1 MSTPEQSGLALAT
14 TEMPATERVL
24 EIHVPTGEHPERADQ
39 FLSRQ
44 IANSSRSK
52 VQRAIAAGAVLL
64 NGKPLDRPSYK
75 VRGGDLFQV
84 TIPRPPPSHA
94 EAENIPLDIVF
105 EDEAILIVNKP
116 AGMVVHPAHG
126 SRSGTLVNALLH
138 HIRNFS
144 LRFQEGAEGGASDRP
159 GIVHRLDKDTSGLLV
174 VAKSEEAHRTLAK
187 QFFHHTAQRI
197 YNAIVWGNFKERTGH
212 IETLIGRHPRD
223 RKRFAVI
230 NEAPLFLKE
239 KDGGGGKLAITD
251 YAVLEE
257 FQGFSLVELRLQ
269 TGRTH
274 QIRVHMQH
282 IGHPVFGDETYGGR
296 AMNVMRQDIPQW
308 KSKIEHL
315 LAQLPRQALHART
328 LRLRH
333 PTTGEPMEWSAP
345 LPEDMNRLLLTL
357 RHRSQIA
364 G

>member
-1 MSTPEQSGLALAT
+1 MTSAEQSGAEGLDAA
-14 TEMPATERVL
+14 AASERIL
-24 EIHVPTGEHPERADQ
+24 EFHVPQGEHPERADQ
-39 FLSRQ
+39 FLARQ

-52 VQRAIAAGAVLL
+52 VQHAIAAGVVLL
-64 NGKPLDRPSYK
+64 NGKILDRPSYK
-75 VRGGDLFQV
+75 IRGGDLLRI
-84 TIPRPPPSHA
+84 TIPKPPPVHA
-94 EAENIPLDIVF
+94 EPENIPLDIVF
-105 EDEAILIVNKP
+105 EDDQLIIINKP

-138 HIRNFS
+138 HIKFP
-144 LRFQEGAEGGASDRP
+144 LLTKEGAEGGPGGDPNRP

-174 VAKSEEAHRTLAK
+174 VAKTEEAHRNLAK

-212 IETLIGRHPRD
+212 IETLLGRHPRD

-230 NEAPLFLKE
+230 NEPPLYLKE

-251 YAVLEE
+251 YAVVEE
-257 FQGFSLVELRLQ
+257 YSGFSLVELKLQ

-315 LAQLPRQALHART
+315 LVQMPRQALHART
-328 LRLRH
+328 LRLHH
-333 PTTGEPMEWSAP
+333 PATGELMEWSAP
-345 LPEDMNRLLLTL
+345 LPEDMQNILAQLSRL
-357 RHRSQIA
+357 
-364 G
+364 

>member
-1 MSTPEQSGLALAT
+1 MIAPEESGD
-14 TEMPATERVL
+14 VL
-24 EIHVPTGEHPERADQ
+24 EEETPLSSERILEIAVPKGEHPERADQ
-39 FLSRQ
+39 YLSRQ
-44 IANSSRSK
+44 IAHSSRSK
-52 VQRAIAAGAVLL
+52 VQQAMAAGAVLL
-64 NGKPLDRPSYK
+64 NGKPLERPSYK
-75 VRGGDLFQV
+75 VHGGDLFHI
-84 TIPRPPPSHA
+84 TIPRPPPMRA
-94 EAENIPLDIVF
+94 EAEDIPLDIVF
-105 EDEAILIVNKP
+105 EDDALIIINKP

-138 HIRNFS
+138 HIRE
-144 LRFQEGAEGGASDRP
+144 FQKIHPGRDPNRP

-174 VAKSEEAHRTLAK
+174 VAKTEEAHRNLAK

-197 YNAIVWGNFKERTGH
+197 YNAIVWGTFKERAGH

-230 NEAPLFLKE
+230 NEAPLYLKE
-239 KDGGGGKLAITD
+239 KEGGGGKIAITD

-257 FQGFSLVELRLQ
+257 FQGFTLVELRLQ

-315 LAQLPRQALHART
+315 LSEFPRQALHART
-328 LRLRH
+328 LRLHH
-333 PTTGEPMEWSAP
+333 PTTGELMEWSVP
-345 LPEDMNRLLLTL
+345 LPEDMKNILLKLNEL
-357 RHRSQIA
+357 SEKSSA
-364 G
+364 

>member
-1 MSTPEQSGLALAT
+1 MIAPEDSGEKLEATPS
-14 TEMPATERVL
+14 ERIL
-24 EIHVPTGEHPERADQ
+24 EIAVPKGEHPERADQ
-39 FLSRQ
+39 YLSRQ
-44 IANSSRSK
+44 IAHSSRTK
-52 VQRAIAAGAVLL
+52 VQHAIAAGAVLL
-64 NGKPLDRPSYK
+64 NGKPLGRPSYK
-75 VRGGDLFQV
+75 VHGGDLFQI
-84 TIPRPPPSHA
+84 TIPRPPPTRA

-105 EDEAILIVNKP
+105 EDDALIIINKP

-138 HIRNFS
+138 HIRE
-144 LRFQEGAEGGASDRP
+144 FQKIHTGGDPNRP

-174 VAKSEEAHRTLAK
+174 VAKTEEAHRNLAK

-197 YNAIVWGNFKERTGH
+197 YNAIVWGTFKERSGH

-230 NEAPLFLKE
+230 NEAPLYLKE
-239 KDGGGGKLAITD
+239 KEGGGGKLAITD
-251 YAVLEE
+251 YDVLEE

-274 QIRVHMQH
+274 QIRVHLQH

-308 KSKIEHL
+308 KSKAEHL
-315 LAQLPRQALHART
+315 LAMLPRQALHART
-328 LRLRH
+328 LRLHH
-333 PTTGEPMEWSAP
+333 PTTGEPMEWSIP
-345 LPEDMNRLLLTL
+345 LPEDMKEVIR
-357 RHRSQIA
+357 IMKEMK
-364 G
+364 

>member
-1 MSTPEQSGLALAT
+1 MNGPEHSEDSYLTAQSS
-14 TEMPATERVL
+14 ERIL
-24 EIHVPTGEHPERADQ
+24 EIRVAKGEHPERADQ

-52 VQRAIAAGAVLL
+52 VQHAIVAGAVLL
-64 NGKPLDRPSYK
+64 NGKPLDRPSHK
-75 VRGGDLFQV
+75 IRGGDFFQI
-84 TIPRPPPSHA
+84 TIPRPAPTHA
-94 EAENIPLDIVF
+94 EPENIPLEIVF
-105 EDEAILIVNKP
+105 EDDQLIIINKS

-138 HIRNFS
+138 HIRE
-144 LRFQEGAEGGASDRP
+144 FQKRHPGSDPNRP

-174 VAKSEEAHRTLAK
+174 VAKTDEAHRNLAK

-197 YNAIVWGNFKERTGH
+197 YNAIVWGSFKEPAGH

-230 NEAPLFLKE
+230 NEPPLYLKE
-239 KDGGGGKLAITD
+239 KDGGGGKHAITD

-257 FQGFSLVELRLQ
+257 FSGFSLVELRLQ

-282 IGHPVFGDETYGGR
+282 VGHPIFGDETYGGR

-308 KSKIEHL
+308 KSKIQHL
-315 LAQLPRQALHART
+315 LAKLPRQALHART
-328 LRLRH
+328 LRINH
-333 PTTGEPMEWSAP
+333 PMTEELMEWSVT
-345 LPEDMNRLLLTL
+345 LPEDMQETINAL
-357 RHRSQIA
+357 RNLPSS
-364 G
+364 

>member
-1 MSTPEQSGLALAT
+1 MKVPEKSGDEQGRNAQSAA
-14 TEMPATERVL
+14 ERIL
-24 EIHVPTGEHPERADQ
+24 EIQVPKGEHPERADQ

-44 IANSSRSK
+44 VANSSRSK
-52 VQRAIAAGAVLL
+52 VQHAIAAGAVLL
-64 NGKPLDRPSYK
+64 NGKALDRASYK
-75 VRGGDLFQV
+75 VRGGDCFQI
-84 TIPRPPPSHA
+84 TIPRPPPTHA
-94 EAENIPLDIVF
+94 EAEDIALDIVF
-105 EDEAILIVNKP
+105 EDAAIIIINKQ

-138 HIRNFS
+138 HIGESQS
-144 LRFQEGAEGGASDRP
+144 LYPGSDPTRP

-174 VAKSEEAHRTLAK
+174 VAKTEEAHRNLAK

-197 YNAIVWGNFKERTGH
+197 YNAIVWGTFKERSGH
-212 IETLIGRHPRD
+212 IETLVGRHPRD

-230 NEAPLFLKE
+230 NEAPLYLKE
-239 KDGGGGKLAITD
+239 NDGGGGKLAITD
-251 YAVLEE
+251 YTVLEE

-282 IGHPVFGDETYGGR
+282 IGHPVFGDERYGGR

-315 LAQLPRQALHART
+315 LAAMPRQALHART
-328 LRLRH
+328 LRLHH
-333 PTTGEPMEWSAP
+333 PTTGELMEWSAP
-345 LPEDMNRLLLTL
+345 LPEEMEQVLKKLSEL
-357 RHRSQIA
+357 
-364 G
+364 

>member
-1 MSTPEQSGLALAT
+1 MISSEESQEPLR
-14 TEMPATERVL
+14 TERIL
-24 EIHVPTGEHPERADQ
+24 EIPVAKGEHPERVDQ
-39 FLSRQ
+39 FLARQ

-52 VQRAIAAGAVLL
+52 VQHAIAAGAVLL
-64 NGKPLDRPSYK
+64 NGKTLDRPSYK
-75 VRGGDLFQV
+75 IRGGDLLQI
-84 TIPRPPPSHA
+84 TIPRPPPAHA
-94 EAENIPLDIVF
+94 EAEDIPLGVVF
-105 EDEAILIVNKP
+105 EDDQLIIINKP

-138 HIRNFS
+138 HIREFH
-144 LRFQEGAEGGASDRP
+144 QHHPGADPNRP

-174 VAKSEEAHRTLAK
+174 VAKTEEAHRNLAK

-197 YNAIVWGNFKERTGH
+197 YSAIVWGNFKERKGH
-212 IETLIGRHPRD
+212 IETLLGRHPRD

-230 NEAPLFLKE
+230 NEAPLYLKE

-257 FQGFSLVELRLQ
+257 YSGFSLVELKLQ

-308 KSKIEHL
+308 KSKAEHL
-315 LAQLPRQALHART
+315 LAQMPRQALHARL
-328 LRLRH
+328 LRIHH
-333 PTTGEPMEWSAP
+333 PTTGELMEWSVP
-345 LPEDMNRLLLTL
+345 LPEDMQRVL
-357 RHRSQIA
+357 RAMSEL
-364 G
+364 

>member
-1 MSTPEQSGLALAT
+1 MTLPEESGGALEEGARLSS
-14 TEMPATERVL
+14 ERIL
-24 EIHVPTGEHPERADQ
+24 EIAVPKGEHAERADQ
-39 FLSRQ
+39 YLSRQ
-44 IANSSRSK
+44 IAHSSRSK
-52 VQRAIAAGAVLL
+52 VQQAIAAGAVLL
-64 NGKPLDRPSYK
+64 NGKPLVRASYK
-75 VRGGDLFQV
+75 VHGGDLFHI
-84 TIPRPPPSHA
+84 TIPRPSPIRA
-94 EAENIPLDIVF
+94 EAEDIPLDIVF
-105 EDEAILIVNKP
+105 EDDALIIINKP

-138 HIRNFS
+138 HIHE
-144 LRFQEGAEGGASDRP
+144 FQKDQPGGDSNRP

-174 VAKSEEAHRTLAK
+174 VAKTEEAHRNLAK

-197 YNAIVWGNFKERTGH
+197 YNAIVWGTFKERAGH

-230 NEAPLFLKE
+230 NEAPLYLKE
-239 KDGGGGKLAITD
+239 KEGGGGKLAITD
-251 YAVLEE
+251 YVILEE

-282 IGHPVFGDETYGGR
+282 IGHPIFGDVTYGGR

-315 LAQLPRQALHART
+315 LAELPRQALHART
-328 LRLRH
+328 LRLHH
-333 PTTGEPMEWSAP
+333 PTTGELMEWTAP
-345 LPEDMNRLLLTL
+345 LAEDMQRILKAMSEL
-357 RHRSQIA
+357 
-364 G
+364 

>member
-1 MSTPEQSGLALAT
+1 MISLEQSGGTLETAAQ
-14 TEMPATERVL
+14 ASSERIL
-24 EIHVPTGEHPERADQ
+24 EIAVPKGEHPERADQ
-39 FLSRQ
+39 YLSRQ
-44 IANSSRSK
+44 IAHSSRSK
-52 VQRAIAAGAVLL
+52 VQHAIASGAVLL
-64 NGKPLDRPSYK
+64 NGKPLERASYK
-75 VRGGDLFQV
+75 VHGGDRFHI
-84 TIPRPPPSHA
+84 TIPRPPPTRA

-105 EDEAILIVNKP
+105 EDDALIIINKP

-138 HIRNFS
+138 HIFE
-144 LRFQEGAEGGASDRP
+144 FQKLHPGSDPNRP

-174 VAKSEEAHRTLAK
+174 VAKTEEAHRNLAR

-197 YNAIVWGNFKERTGH
+197 YNAIVWGSLKSRVGH

-230 NEAPLFLKE
+230 NEAPLYLKE

-251 YAVLEE
+251 YTVLEE
-257 FQGFSLVELRLQ
+257 YQGFSLVELRLQ

-315 LAQLPRQALHART
+315 LFEFPRQALHART
-328 LRLRH
+328 LRLHH
-333 PTTGEPMEWSAP
+333 PTTGGLMEWSVA
-345 LPEDMNRLLLTL
+345 LPEDMQRISKAMSEL
-357 RHRSQIA
+357 
-364 G
+364 